1 MQLSYSWLVRRF
13 VYSLGLGLLVACA
26 AEDTRLDASTPT
38 DAAARDAAVG
48 ADVRVDAPSDG
59 GVGADNDAGMPQ
71 VLRATPGQRCRYD
84 QRRGLIAIRDEGGP
98 SRWVSL
104 ELLDKPS
111 PWLGPAALTSADG
124 ACLFHRASPGCACQG
139 AQICDV
145 RGQCVDLPRAE
156 PAVELAIVSA
166 GGTQL
171 LRGDGNGNGDHA
183 ISAEVTAADAELALR
198 VTAGSLVFEVPALS
212 VPPALIAASGTLA
225 GTYDAPRSVEVLWTA
240 PADAAEVYS
249 LTNINHHVADA
260 TFTECVV
267 PAARGRLFIDE
278 PMLTPLAVATG
289 LEFQALQHVRF
300 AAVDTPT
307 GCIEVRMS
315 RTQYVNLE

>member
-1 MQLSYSWLVRRF
+1 MRHGLLA
-13 VYSLGLGLLVACA
+13 LGFGLLVACTTEEA
-26 AEDTRLDASTPT
+26 SLDASTAA
-38 DAAARDAAVG
+38 DAGSRDASGGPDARGDDPADAAV
-48 ADVRVDAPSDG
+48 APDA
-59 GVGADNDAGMPQ
+59 ADAGVPL

-98 SRWVSL
+98 SRWVTL

-111 PWLGPAALTSADG
+111 PWLGPATSTSPDG
-124 ACLFHRASPGCACQG
+124 TCLFHRAGPGCPCSG

-156 PAVELAIVSA
+156 PAVELAII
-166 GGTQL
+166 GTRSSQVI
-171 LRGDGNGNGDHA
+171 RGDGNGNGDDA
-183 ISAEVTAADAELALR
+183 INAEVTVADAELGLR
-198 VTAGSLVFEVPALS
+198 VTAGLLVLEVPALS
-212 VPPALIAASGTLA
+212 VPPALVAPSGTLT
-225 GTYDAPRSVEVLWTA
+225 GTYDAPRAVEVLWTA

-249 LTNINHHVADA
+249 LTNINHHVPDA

-307 GCIEVRMS
+307 GCVEVRMT
-315 RTQYVNLE
+315 RTQYVNLQ